1 MRILQIIALL
11 LIIPTIVA
19 AQTQTRERR
28 STDAPQTNRADGDA
42 VRNRV
47 VNQKASNHAE
57 KARTDTTKSPDQQAT
72 APAWGNTSIITRP
85 GQLDRNTFSSSSASA
100 SVNQVQPQPK
110 KTVQPTMLVS
120 DAKARVASAT
130 RPLTTPKT
138 ALPLTSIYNVG
149 IGDVLDVHLANLP
162 TRGSTLFT
170 VMKDGTLEYP
180 LVSGPLS
187 VAGLT
192 TDEIANLLSAQIKV
206 ISSAQVSVTVRDFA
220 SHAVVVSGLVD
231 SPGRKTLRRDAMPLY
246 TVLAQSLVRPEAT
259 IATITRGGKESEP
272 INLKDEQEMSKL
284 VVAGDIIKVGVPD
297 TSSKQFLYVGGE
309 VTSPGEKVFRQGM
322 TLTQALLSAG
332 GAARGPKTTIKVSRL
347 NDRGFLSTT
356 EYNLRSIE
364 DGKTQDPLL
373 EAGDRIEV
381 SRAM

>member
-1 MRILQIIALL
+1 MRILQTIALL

-28 STDAPQTNRADGDA
+28 STDAPQTTRTDGDA

-57 KARTDTTKSPDQQAT
+57 KTRTESAKTADQLTTS
-72 APAWGNTSIITRP
+72 PAWGNTSIITRP
-85 GQLDRNTFSSSSASA
+85 EQINRSSSSLNSA
-100 SVNQVQPQPK
+100 SVAQVQPQLK
-110 KTVQPTMLVS
+110 KIVQPTVLVS
-120 DAKARVASAT
+120 EVNTRVPSNA
-130 RPLTTPKT
+130 RPLVTSKS
-138 ALPLTSIYNVG
+138 ALPLTAIYNVG
-149 IGDVLDVHLANLP
+149 IGDVLDIHLANWP
-162 TRGSTLFT
+162 TRESTLFT
-170 VMKDGTLEYP
+170 VMRDGTLEYP
-180 LVSGPLS
+180 LASGPLS
-187 VAGLT
+187 VVGLT

-206 ISSAQVSVTVRDFA
+206 INAPQISVTVRDFA
-220 SHAVVVSGLVD
+220 SHVVVISGLVD

-259 IATITRGGKESEP
+259 IATVTHGGKESDP
-272 INLKDEQEMSKL
+272 INLKDEQAMSKL

-322 TLTQALLSAG
+322 TLTQAILSAG
-332 GAARGPKTTIKVSRL
+332 GVTRAPKTTIKVSRR
-347 NDRGFLSTT
+347 NDRGYLSTT

-364 DGKTQDPLL
+364 DGKLQDPLL

>member
-1 MRILQIIALL
+1 MRILQTIALL
-11 LIIPTIVA
+11 LIIPTVVA

-28 STDAPQTNRADGDA
+28 STDAPQTNQADGDA

-57 KARTDTTKSPDQQAT
+57 KARVETPKTPDQQTT

-85 GQLDRNTFSSSSASA
+85 GQINRNPSSSSASVA
-100 SVNQVQPQPK
+100 QIQQQPK
-110 KTVQPTMLVS
+110 KIVQPTVLVS
-120 DAKARVASAT
+120 DANARVASNA

-138 ALPLTSIYNVG
+138 ALPPTSTYNVG
-149 IGDVLDVHLANLP
+149 IGDVLDVRLANWP
-162 TRGSTLFT
+162 PRESTLFT

-180 LVSGPLS
+180 LVSGPLN

-192 TDEIANLLSAQIKV
+192 TDEIANLLSSQIKV
-206 ISSAQVSVTVRDFA
+206 INSAHVSVSVRDFA

-246 TVLAQSLVRPEAT
+246 TVLAQSLLRPEAT
-259 IATITRGGKESEP
+259 IATITHSGRDSEP
-272 INLKDEQEMSKL
+272 INLKDEQAMTKL
-284 VVAGDIIKVGVPD
+284 VVPGDIIKVGVPD

-309 VTSPGEKVFRQGM
+309 VASPGEKVFRQGM
-322 TLTQALLSAG
+322 TLTQAILSAG
-332 GAARGPKTTIKVSRL
+332 GAARAPKTTIKVSRR
-347 NDRGFLSTT
+347 NERGYLSTT

-364 DGKTQDPLL
+364 DGKTQDPIL